1 MTKLKTLRRQ
11 LLLQYLLTVGL
22 LLAASEVSLY
32 VLSRWAGQR
41 ELDTALKKDIEKLA
55 AAIEFERDGS
65 VEIEGEH
72 HWDGVRVYG
81 RMSDWQIL
89 TEDGATLGRSPNA
102 RGGEADLPALGGVAL
117 HFDEVCIG
125 DVADDGSGGVRAA
138 RLRTVRRE
146 PLRGGQSTDPPREG
160 IFDIRAV
167 VDRTALDEQL
177 RTLAWYLAGGF
188 PIVLALAAVGGYYLI
203 ERAVRP
209 VEEAF
214 QRERRFTGAASHEL
228 RTPLTALRGEIDVVL
243 RRQRSTTE
251 YEEAI
256 RRIDAL
262 VSRMTGLVEGLLVLA
277 RADAGHLL
285 SDASEVSVATLEASI
300 REVIRQLPDHQR
312 VAVTTDAPESMRVLG
327 DGLLLTVAVRNLVE
341 NSLLY
346 SPHGPVD
353 LRIAKSPAGGLAIVV
368 EDRGP
373 GMPSEV
379 LAAFDGKGVS
389 QRIPR
394 QRTGRG
400 AGLGLSIAR
409 AIVQSHGG
417 TILLENGPESGS
429 RATVRL
435 PLVAECR
442 GK

>member
-1 MTKLKTLRRQ
+1 MKLKTLRRQ

-22 LLAASEVSLY
+22 LLAVSEVSLY
-32 VLSRWAGQR
+32 VLSHWAGQR

-55 AAIEFERDGS
+55 AAIELDEDGS

-81 RMSDWQIL
+81 RMSNWQIL
-89 TEDGATLGRSPNA
+89 MEDGATLGRSPKA
-102 RGGEADLPALGGVAL
+102 PGGEADLPALGGML
-117 HFDEVCIG
+117 RFDEVYIS
-125 DVADDGSGGVRAA
+125 DVAYDGSGGVRAA
-138 RLRTVRRE
+138 RLRTVRRR
-146 PLRGGQSTDPPREG
+146 PSRGGRSTDPPREMV
-160 IFDIRAV
+160 FDIRAV

-177 RTLAWYLAGGF
+177 RTLAWYLTGGF

-243 RRQRSTTE
+243 RHQRSAAE

-256 RRIDAL
+256 RRMDAL

-285 SDASEVSVATLEASI
+285 SDTSEVSVATLEASI

-312 VAVTTDAPESMRVLG
+312 VTVNTDPPEGMRVLG

-353 LRIAKSPAGGLAIVV
+353 LRITESPAGGLAIFV
-368 EDRGP
+368 EDQGP
-373 GMPSEV
+373 GIPSEV

-417 TILLENGPESGS
+417 KILLENGPESGS
-429 RATVRL
+429 RATIQL
-435 PLVAECR
+435 PAVARHKER
-442 GK
+442 